1 MRNAPLPPEPRSV
14 STPDPPTI
22 FALSS
27 GRGPAGVAVIRI
39 SGPMSGPILDF
50 MAKPRAAPRR
60 AALRRIYDPVSRE
73 RLDEALVLWFP
84 APSSETGE
92 DMAELQVHG
101 GGAVV
106 RSVLAAL
113 AKIPD
118 CRMAEPGEFAR
129 RAFENGRIDLT
140 AAEGLADLIDAETD
154 AQRRQA
160 LVQAGGA
167 FGRLCESWRDQLLEA
182 RALTEAAID
191 FSDEGDVAADAL
203 DRARALAQPLLADL
217 DRHLAGAHRGE
228 IVRDGFRVV
237 LAGPPNAGKS
247 SLLNALARRDV
258 AIVSPEPGTTRD
270 VVEAHLDL
278 GGYAV
283 IVTDTAGLREATGAI
298 EREGIRRTVERASQA
313 GLVIWLVDATAPIWS
328 PPAGLAP
335 DPARMLVVFN
345 KADLG
350 VRPPA
355 PASAF
360 DLSAQVGGLTP
371 LALTPSSPPP
381 LSISALTGSGLPAL
395 IDRLAAEVAARLHD
409 ADGSALP
416 TQARHRVAL
425 TDCRAALARFLA
437 PNRPEPELAAEDLRL
452 AADALG
458 RITGRVDAEHVLG
471 LIFGRFC
478 IGK

>member
-1 MRNAPLPPEPRSV
+1 MPTPEHP
-14 STPDPPTI
+14 TPDQPTI

-39 SGPMSGPILDF
+39 SGPAAGPILDA
-50 MAKPRAAPRR
+50 MAKPRPAPRR
-60 AALRRIYDPVSRE
+60 AAFRRIHDPVSGE
-73 RLDEALVLWFP
+73 QLDEALALWFP

-113 AKIPD
+113 AKIPG
-118 CRMAEPGEFAR
+118 CRLAEPGEFAR

-140 AAEGLADLIDAETD
+140 AAEGLADLVDAETE

-160 LVQAGGA
+160 LAQAGGA
-167 FGRLCESWRDQLLEA
+167 FGRLCDRWRDRLLEA
-182 RALTEAAID
+182 RALAEAAID
-191 FSDEGDVAADAL
+191 FSDEGDVATDAL
-203 DRARALAQPLLADL
+203 DRARALVHALLPDL

-270 VVEAHLDL
+270 VLEAHLDL

-298 EREGIRRTVERASQA
+298 EQEGIRRTVERAGQA
-313 GLVIWLVDATAPIWS
+313 DLVIWLVDATAPVWA
-328 PPAGLAP
+328 PPAGLTQTP
-335 DPARMLVVFN
+335 DRLLIVLN
-345 KADLG
+345 KSDAGDAG
-350 VRPPA
+350 VRSPA
-355 PASAF
+355 QPSAF
-360 DLSAQVGGLTP
+360 DQSLSAGGLTP
-371 LALTPSSPPP
+371 AAP
-381 LSISALTGSGLPAL
+381 LPISALTGAGLPAL
-395 IDRLAAEVAARLHD
+395 IDRLAAEVATRLHD
-409 ADGSALP
+409 AGSALP
-416 TQARHRVAL
+416 TQARHRAAL
-425 TDCRAALARFLA
+425 TDCRAALSRFLA
-437 PNRPEPELAAEDLRL
+437 PSRPEPELAAEDLRL

-458 RITGRVDAEHVLG
+458 RITGRVDVEHVLG

>member
-1 MRNAPLPPEPRSV
+1 
-14 STPDPPTI
+14 
-22 FALSS
+22 
-27 GRGPAGVAVIRI
+27 
-39 SGPMSGPILDF
+39 MSGPKAGYILDA
-50 MAKPRAAPRR
+50 MARPRPAPRR
-60 AALRRIYDPVSRE
+60 AALRRIHDPVSHE
-73 RLDEALVLWFP
+73 ILDEALVLWFP
-84 APSSETGE
+84 APASETGE

-113 AKIPD
+113 SKVTG
-118 CRMAEPGEFAR
+118 CRLAEPGEFAR

-160 LVQAGGA
+160 LIQAGGA
-167 FGRLCESWRDQLLEA
+167 FGRQCEAWRDGLLEA

-191 FSDEGDVAADAL
+191 FSDESDVAADAL
-203 DRARALAQPLLADL
+203 DRARALAHPLLADL

-270 VVEAHLDL
+270 VLEAHLDL

-298 EREGIRRTVERASQA
+298 EQEGIRRTVERAGQA
-313 GLVIWLVDATAPIWS
+313 DLVIWLVDATSPVWA
-328 PPAGLAP
+328 PPAGLTPTP
-335 DPARMLVVFN
+335 DRLLVVLN
-345 KADLG
+345 KCDLG
-350 VRPPA
+350 ARPPA
-355 PASAF
+355 PAPANKAGTQF
-360 DLSAQVGGLTP
+360 GGLTP
-371 LALTPSSPPP
+371 TVQSTRP
-381 LSISALTGSGLPAL
+381 LSISAQTGAGLPAL
-395 IDRLAAEVAARLHD
+395 IDRLAVEVAARLHD
-409 ADGSALP
+409 AHGSALP
-416 TQARHRVAL
+416 TQARHRTAL
-425 TDCRAALARFLA
+425 TDCRSALNRFLE
-437 PNRPEPELAAEDLRL
+437 PSHPEPELAAEDLRL